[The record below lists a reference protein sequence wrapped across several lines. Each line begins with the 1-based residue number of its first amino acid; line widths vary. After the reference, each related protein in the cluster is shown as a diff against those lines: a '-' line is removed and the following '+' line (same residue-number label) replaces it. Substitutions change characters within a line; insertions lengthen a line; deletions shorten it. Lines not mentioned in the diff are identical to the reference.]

1 MSGIQLEKGR
11 AVYTPGQP
19 MTALHLITKGRIQ
32 VSYPGGNY
40 QIGKGDVVGAC
51 EVGSEIHFLEYIT
64 TEATEFITYP
74 LPSMESLNDLLRK
87 HPDVARLF
95 VISAFCQLNNV
106 LRQCELSELG
116 CSNLCSDLQN
126 DYSLYLTT
134 CERYRIVSSPI
145 RELGELPAFL
155 GEEAPDLW
163 LSGFYLG
170 LMHLFTTGSSREF
183 LQDPSVSLGFLR
195 KAGLDFRKTYASLEE
210 RYRYQRKLNRFY
222 FQEDGNDLFD
232 RLTSLYYKMDQ
243 NSPDADELYT
253 SISRIILQAEDNT
266 ALDAALVRKR
276 TELFQNHVELL
287 NDSAIEKE
295 TRGDG
300 TPYIQEL
307 TGSLNTILEFAGPDL
322 ESAVSFRRHIHS
334 YKALADKGS
343 MEESDCQL
351 RRELTEEF
359 YALYAAIFE
368 RSLSEQELPAPVR
381 MFLYFGY
388 ADEELAG
395 AKNSIFL
402 YSLASSLAG
411 TCENGVYTFYDW
423 LLAIFHGK
431 KEPSRNEFG
440 LDYRDFVHKQRLG
453 GTITEA
459 ELRALEENS
468 MGKVTFEL
476 RNLFPLANK
485 MTFGRVTTFC
495 PVFTQENALKEL
507 SSCLVTAATVERTL
521 TKIRN
526 VDYTAFYR
534 ETLDTEHT
542 DIMGKEVIHVEYL
555 PDIILM
561 PNAGLRGIMWQEIEG
576 KRRNSACR
584 MALSI
589 FHMEDLDTSL
599 IRLTGE
605 YRWEMCKRIQGSRWN
620 DVSDRSLTS
629 EYFDYV
635 QFYRKNHDLSTEA
648 KERIRLSLQ
657 RAKNSFK
664 EMFVQDYMIWIL
676 FEGNGSPRLNKT
688 ARRILFT
695 YCPFSAPV
703 CERLRQ
709 NPLYGELLARRDMLR
724 AQALHHLDVLR
735 QKLLN
740 GNNPIPESVEAERR
754 YVEG

>member
-1 MSGIQLEKGR
+1 MSGIELERGR
-11 AVYTPGQP
+11 SVYTAGQP

-40 QIGKGDVVGAC
+40 QIGKGDVIGAC
-51 EVGSEIHFLEYIT
+51 EVGSEIHFLEYVTVEETQI
-64 TEATEFITYP
+64 ITYP
-74 LPSMESLNDLLRK
+74 LPNMESLNDMLRK

-106 LRQCELSELG
+106 LRQCELSESG
-116 CSNLCSDLQN
+116 CSNLCSGLQS

-134 CERYRIVSSPI
+134 CERYRIISSPMK
-145 RELGELPAFL
+145 ELGELSAFL

-170 LMHLFTTGSSREF
+170 LMHVFTAGSSREF
-183 LQDPSVSLGFLR
+183 LQDPAVSIGFLR
-195 KAGLDFRKTYASLEE
+195 KVGLDFRKTYAALEE
-210 RYRYQRKLNRFY
+210 RYHYRQRLNRFY

-232 RLTSLYYKMDQ
+232 RLTSLYYKLDPG
-243 NSPDADELYT
+243 SPDADELYAC
-253 SISRIILQAEDNT
+253 INRIILQARDNT
-266 ALDAALVRKR
+266 DMDPEPVHKR
-276 TELFQNHVELL
+276 TELFLNHVELL
-287 NDSAIEKE
+287 NDSAKEKE
-295 TRGDG
+295 NRSDG
-300 TPYIQEL
+300 TPFIQEL
-307 TGSLNTILEFAGPDL
+307 SGSLNVICEFAGPDL

-334 YKALADKGS
+334 YKSLEDKGS
-343 MEESDCQL
+343 MEESDCRL
-351 RRELTEEF
+351 RKELTEEF
-359 YALYAAIFE
+359 YALYAAVFE
-368 RSLSEQELPAPVR
+368 RSLHEQELPVPVR

-395 AKNSIFL
+395 TENSVFL
-402 YSLASSLAG
+402 YSLACSLSDA
-411 TCENGVYTFYDW
+411 CSNGVYTFYDW
-423 LLAIFHGK
+423 LLAIFRGE

-453 GTITEA
+453 GNITEA

-495 PVFTQENALKEL
+495 PVFTRQNALKEL
-507 SSCLVTAATVERTL
+507 SSSLVTAATMERAL
-521 TKIRN
+521 QKIRST
-526 VDYTAFYR
+526 DYSAFYR
-534 ETLDTEHT
+534 ETLDTEHIG
-542 DIMGKEVIHVEYL
+542 IMGKETIHVEYL

-576 KRRNSACR
+576 KRRNSPCR

-589 FHMEDLDTSL
+589 FHMEDLDTSV

-620 DVSDRSLTS
+620 DISDRSLTS

-635 QFYRKNHDLSTEA
+635 QFYRKNHDLGTEA

-688 ARRILFT
+688 ARKILFT
-695 YCPFSAPV
+695 YCPFSAAV

-709 NPLYGELLARRDMLR
+709 NPLYGELLARRDTLK
-724 AQALHHLDVLR
+724 AQSLHHLDVLR

-740 GNNPIPESVEAERR
+740 GNNPIPESLEAERK
-754 YVEG
+754 YVES